1 MAFCENCGT
10 QLSDAAKFCSSCGK
24 PAGAGTS
31 PTPSTPSQTG
41 NPNMKWILGG
51 VLLALLGIGVA
62 LYFSHRASMS
72 RTPEA
77 QADAIIKGI
86 PDVSPVLKAL
96 ESPVAQSPVTSPA
109 GSPAASASSATAAL
123 DENKIV
129 TPEQGQCA
137 LFSKE
142 ELTRVLGTNFTHADA
157 DATGCTYKGDAPREF
172 VRTEALWTGG
182 RKLVKQKSDAL
193 ADMHHSMS
201 NQHYTKAEIA
211 SHAFPITSYPGVGD
225 EAFVN
230 LINIVTARKGDVGIV
245 MDLRYYHDSDD
256 LTRMFTNAALSR
268 LAGSDATP
276 AATPTANA
284 PAPSIGSPNP

>member
-24 PAGAGTS
+24 AAGATAASTTS
-31 PTPSTPSQTG
+31 PISKAS
-41 NPNMKWILGG
+41 NPNMNWILGG
-51 VLLALLGIGVA
+51 GVLLGLLGLGAA
-62 LYFSHRASMS
+62 LYFSHRSS
-72 RTPEA
+72 VSPTPEA
-77 QADAIIKGI
+77 QAAAILKGI
-86 PDVSPVLKAL
+86 PDVGPVLNAL
-96 ESPVAQSPVTSPA
+96 QSPAAQSPAATPASPT
-109 GSPAASASSATAAL
+109 PAAAL
-123 DENKIV
+123 DENKTV

-157 DATGCTYKGDAPREF
+157 DATGCTYKGDGPREF

-182 RKLVKQKSDAL
+182 RKLVKEKSDAL
-193 ADMHHSMS
+193 ADMRHSMS
-201 NQHYTKAEIA
+201 NLHYTKAEIA
-211 SHAFPITSYPGVGD
+211 SHGFPITPYPGVGD
-225 EAFVN
+225 EGYVN
-230 LINIVTARKGDVGIV
+230 LWNVITARKGDVGIV

-276 AATPTANA
+276 AAISTTNS